1 MSEWLPDL
9 SAAAGAKYLAIA
21 DALQRDV
28 AAGRLPAGTRLPPQR
43 ALASR
48 LGVDLTT
55 VSRGYGEAQRRG
67 LIGGEG
73 RRGSF
78 ILAPAVGVPV
88 DVDRPVET
96 SMNAPPEPAGNALAK
111 AWRAA
116 SEILLAQP
124 GVAPPFHY
132 QPSGGMVSVRAAG
145 ATLLQGRGIA
155 CSAETVVVTAG
166 GQHALHAVIGTA
178 FAPGQAIAV
187 APFAY
192 PGFLAIARRHG
203 LQLVSV
209 AADDEGMLPDALA
222 EACRREE
229 IAGLY
234 VVPTNDNPT
243 TATMGAQRREALAEV
258 AARAGL
264 VVIEDD
270 AYGLL
275 PEVPSAALA
284 TLCPERTYHICSVSK
299 IISPGLRCAWVR
311 APDVAAAWRI
321 ATDLHETAIMAP
333 PFNAAVVSVWLEN
346 GDFARLVQAVRA
358 EVAARRAIVADAL
371 REGSYRARP
380 YGYHLWLPLPA
391 EADAAGII
399 DTLRPFGL
407 SVSPSDAFA
416 VERGAGSAAL
426 RVSTGGLIARDGLAS
441 ALALLREMVAAPAP
455 RTALTR

>member
-1 MSEWLPDL
+1 MSEWLPNL

-21 DALQRDV
+21 DALERDI
-28 AAGRLPAGTRLPPQR
+28 AAGHLAPGTRLPPQR

-78 ILAPAVGVPV
+78 ILAPAVGAPV
-88 DVDRPVET
+88 DVDLPVET

-116 SEILLAQP
+116 SETLLTQADVP
-124 GVAPPFHY
+124 PPFHY
-132 QPSGGMVSVRAAG
+132 QPSGGMASVRAAG
-145 ATLLQGRGIA
+145 ATLLQARGVA
-155 CSAETVVVTAG
+155 CSADTVVVTAG
-166 GQHALHAVIGTA
+166 GQHALHAAIATA

-192 PGFLAIARRHG
+192 PGFLSVARRHG
-203 LQLVSV
+203 LILLPV
-209 AADDEGMLPDALA
+209 AADDEGILPDALA
-222 EACRREE
+222 EACKTHN

-243 TATMGAQRREALAEV
+243 TATMGAQRREAIAEV

-264 VVIEDD
+264 TVIEDD

-275 PEVPSAALA
+275 PEVPVVPLAAL
-284 TLCPERTYHICSVSK
+284 LPDRTFHICSVSK
-299 IISPGLRCAWVR
+299 IISPGLRCAWLR
-311 APDVAAAWRI
+311 APEVAGAWRLAAA
-321 ATDLHETAIMAP
+321 LHESAIMAP

-346 GDFARLVQAVRA
+346 GEFARLVQAVRA
-358 EVAARRAIVADAL
+358 EVSARRAIVAEAL
-371 REGSYRARP
+371 REGSYRAQP
-380 YGYHLWLPLPA
+380 CGYHLWLPLPR
-391 EADAAGII
+391 ESDAAGIV

-407 SVSPSDAFA
+407 AVSSSDAFA
-416 VERGAGSAAL
+416 VERGSGSPAL
-426 RVSTGGLIARDGLAS
+426 RVSTGGLISRDGLGL
-441 ALALLREMVAAPAP
+441 ALALLREMIAAAAP
-455 RTALTR
+455 RG